1 MEQILASRDRLGPR
15 PTRPVRY
22 GIPTCRRA
30 RLPVTPVEQPDGER
44 LVGPYLRFQ
53 LTEDHFEKVRNRSQ
67 TGRAEFLTLGTT
79 AAL

>member
-1 MEQILASRDRLGPR
+1 
-15 PTRPVRY
+15 
-22 GIPTCRRA
+22 
-30 RLPVTPVEQPDGER
+30 VTPVEQPDGER

-67 TGRAEFLTLGTT
+67 TGRAEFLTLGST

>member
-1 MEQILASRDRLGPR
+1 
-15 PTRPVRY
+15 
-22 GIPTCRRA
+22 
-30 RLPVTPVEQPDGER
+30 VTPVEQPDGER
-44 LVGPYLRFQ
+44 LVGPSLRFQ